1 MMRQNYYQSRN
12 IIWDY
17 FLVSL
22 FIVTSGAV
30 FWHGMSPA
38 FAFTSL
44 LLFAWINAAIV
55 RKDFGKIN
63 NESFLFIIFIT
74 FLCVLNYICYTPQF
88 LDNSE
93 VGYLV
98 ILTAA
103 YLVVS
108 RYDFY
113 YFRHLLTNIVYY
125 ITLLGLVVFG
135 LYEAGV
141 LPSYTLTLPSG
152 VQYKMFFTYTLGW
165 PLDFHRYS
173 GIWHEPGACQ
183 IITNT
188 VLWLYYENFIKWDFE
203 KGQLKKL
210 FVIFLGSIL
219 SLSAGSYMVLM
230 LLVTAVVIKIRIRSR
245 YKFSIYV
252 FIFLMTT
259 IGLYLMFNSSV
270 VQNKLFD
277 AEGEHVS
284 KVSRL
289 SDINALWKM
298 TLERPIL
305 GYGLGTTEFWD
316 MSDNYGNSA
325 CSSGFLAYSA
335 SLGFTWML
343 TFVFF
348 VWKGI
353 KKLKI
358 GIGTLFLFLAII
370 LMQFNEKFIEYPI
383 TNMFIFQFASYK
395 LNSHK

>member
-1 MMRQNYYQSRN
+1 MRQTCYQSRN
-12 IIWDY
+12 VIWDY
-17 FLVSL
+17 FLVFL
-22 FIVTSGAV
+22 FLVTSGAV

-44 LLFAWINAAIV
+44 LFFAWINAATV
-55 RKDFGKIN
+55 RKNFGKISN
-63 NESFLFIIFIT
+63 NSFLFVIFISS
-74 FLCVLNYICYTPQF
+74 LCVFNYVIYTPQF
-88 LDNSE
+88 QDNSE

-98 ILTAA
+98 ILTAT

-125 ITLLGLVVFG
+125 ITLFGLVVLG
-135 LYEAGV
+135 LYEVGV
-141 LPSYTLTLPSG
+141 LPSYSLTLPSG
-152 VQYKMFFTYTLGW
+152 TQYTMFLIYTLGW

-188 VLWLYYENFIKWDFE
+188 VLWLYYENFTKWNFE

-210 FVIFLGSIL
+210 LVLFLGSIL
-219 SLSAGSYMVLM
+219 SLSTGSYMVLM
-230 LLVTAVVIKIRIRSR
+230 LLIIAVVMKIRIRSR
-245 YKFSIYV
+245 YKFIIYV
-252 FIFLMTT
+252 FIFLLTT

-277 AEGEHVS
+277 SEGEHVS

-298 TLERPIL
+298 TIERPIL
-305 GYGLGTTEFWD
+305 GYGLGTTDFWD
-316 MSDNYGNSA
+316 ISDNYGNTA
-325 CSSGFLAYSA
+325 CSSGFLTYSA

-343 TFVFF
+343 TFVLF

-353 KKLKI
+353 KRLKI
-358 GIGTLFLFLAII
+358 GIGGAFFFVAII

-383 TNMFIFQFASYK
+383 TNMLLFQFASYK
-395 LNSHK
+395 INSYK